1 MSAKNLYLSEKDQD
15 FNHRRIISLQGDDIG
30 FKTVQ
35 GNRKDVIDMKK
46 NRDQILDEME
56 KKMRFN
62 DIVKQYNLF
71 FNKRLKVYDKKY
83 INDLIDILDS
93 NDRNYIKQRK
103 YIEEKKN
110 DRLFHTNQ
118 NFKFRKIDLKN
129 SFKDFNK
136 TTKNFKYNKKIRKI
150 KTLQKEDSIKQ
161 VFRENESK
169 KEDSLSKA
177 IQLQKIKSQEDI
189 IIPNSKNN
197 FNKIQLNKKISL
209 REKEKRFYVNKIT
222 KKKLNLIN
230 SDNNQNTIFSLDKKS
245 DKNETIESKGSINK
259 RYSSYFSDSNLNNS
273 SKRNYFNSYF
283 NESLRE
289 KSLVDKKFR
298 HEKYVPLGQPIRTI
312 DVIKLDPIIFQK
324 PYSILGEF
332 YKRHIIN

>member
-1 MSAKNLYLSEKDQD
+1 MSAKNLYLSEKDQN
-15 FNHRRIISLQGDDIG
+15 FNNRRIISLQGDEIG
-30 FKTVQ
+30 FRTVH

-46 NRDQILDEME
+46 NRDQILDDME

-83 INDLIDILDS
+83 LNDLIDILDS

-110 DRLFHTNQ
+110 DRLFHTNH
-118 NFKFRKIDLKN
+118 NFKYRKIDIKTSLKH
-129 SFKDFNK
+129 FNK
-136 TTKNFKYNKKIRKI
+136 TTKNFKHNKRVRKI
-150 KTLQKEDSIKQ
+150 KSLKKEESIK
-161 VFRENESK
+161 VFSENESK
-169 KEDSLSKA
+169 KEDLH
-177 IQLQKIKSQEDI
+177 LQKIKSQEDMI
-189 IIPNSKNN
+189 LPNSKKN

-209 REKEKRFYVNKIT
+209 RDKEKRFYVNKIT
-222 KKKLNLIN
+222 KKKLNLGTI
-230 SDNNQNTIFSLDKKS
+230 DNQNTIFSLDKKT
-245 DKNETIESKGSINK
+245 DKNVTLESKDSNK
-259 RYSSYFSDSNLNNS
+259 IRCSSYFSDSNINS
-273 SKRNYFNSYF
+273 TSKRNYFNSYF

-298 HEKYVPLGQPIRTI
+298 HEKNLPLGQPIRTI

-324 PYSILGEF
+324 PFSILGEF
-332 YKRHIIN
+332 YKRYKVN